1 MKCMATRQEHGTAPE
16 PAIVGDK
23 LYMENTLLRVAGALF
38 CHDAK
43 RAPTHTKQIEL
54 NRGVA
59 EKNII
64 IRPDPKLGQP
74 GPLAHK
80 IFVALIKKHSG
91 YGRPTQAD
99 VSFTKRELMRLIG
112 RADWGGSA
120 SEQLARAL
128 DEIHYAFVRT
138 RFKSGAKF
146 VEHSFNIFPEI
157 YLERREHATDPIEAC
172 TVTLARPIMASLQDG
187 HFTCLNHRL
196 MQQLGTIGQA
206 FYMRLFFHFANLYD
220 GHHRKRLTFVKRYDD
235 ICSEWLGGLAVRPYE
250 SIIERDQ
257 LGPHLRQLVKA
268 EFLASYTITDAKGRG
283 GFVITFRPGAA
294 FFTDY
299 DRFYRRRER
308 GSVQFDFHADRQQ
321 IAEPLKVAYLFVE
334 KRNGHANAGIP
345 YVPSKDVETAKYLL
359 SRVPFADIPD
369 FLDYALAEAKKTHFD
384 VQTLGGLKQYLSRYQ
399 ERHTQR
405 AAAKETKARRQAE
418 EKATQR
424 RMDYDRFRRAAADRL
439 FSSLPAKEQAAIES
453 AARAK
458 APRFGWGSG
467 SLAQTMFEIE
477 RARITAQR
485 HSGNI
490 PSLEEWQRRNA

>member
-1 MKCMATRQEHGTAPE
+1 MTETARAAERAESVQPT
-16 PAIVGDK
+16 DK

-43 RAPTHTKQIEL
+43 RAPTHTKEIEL

-112 RADWGGSA
+112 RVEWGGSA
-120 SEQLARAL
+120 SEQLERAL
-128 DEIHYAFVRT
+128 EEIHYTFVRT
-138 RFKSGAKF
+138 RFKSADRF
-146 VEHSFNIFPEI
+146 VEHSFNIFLEI
-157 YLERREHATDPIEAC
+157 YVERREHATDPIEAC
-172 TVTLARPIMASLQDG
+172 TVTLARPIMASLEDG
-187 HFTCLNHRL
+187 HFTCLNHGL

-206 FYMRLFFHFANLYD
+206 LYMRLFFHFANLYD
-220 GHHRKRLTFVKRYDD
+220 GHHRTRLSFSKRYED
-235 ICSEWLGGLAVRPYE
+235 ICAEWLGGLLVLKYP
-250 SIIERDQ
+250 SKIEQEQ
-257 LGPHLRQLVKA
+257 LGSHLRQLVRA
-268 EFLASYTITDAKGRG
+268 GFLASYKITESKARS
-283 GFVITFRPGAA
+283 GFVITFRPSST

-299 DRFYRRRER
+299 DRFYRHRQQ
-308 GSVQFDFHADRQQ
+308 GSIQFDFHADRQQ

-334 KRNGHANAGIP
+334 KRNGRANAGIP

-359 SRVPFADIPD
+359 SRVSFEDIPD
-369 FLDYALAEAKKTHFD
+369 FLDYALAEAKKTSFD

-399 ERHTQR
+399 ERRTQR
-405 AAAKETKARRQAE
+405 ATA
-418 EKATQR
+418 KATQARREAEDKATER
-424 RMDYDRFRRAAADRL
+424 RMDYDRFRRAEADRL
-439 FSSLPAKEQAAIES
+439 FSSLPSKERSAIE
-453 AARAK
+453 AAAHAK
-458 APRFGWGSG
+458 SHHLGRGSG
-467 SLAQTMFEIE
+467 SIAQTMFEIE

-485 HSGNI
+485 HPGKI
-490 PSLEEWQRRNA
+490 PSLDHWQRRSA

>member
-1 MKCMATRQEHGTAPE
+1 MKATARAAEAEQSVKQTE
-16 PAIVGDK
+16 K

-59 EKNII
+59 EKNIV

-112 RADWGGSA
+112 RAEWGGSA

-128 DEIHYAFVRT
+128 DEIHYTFVRT
-138 RFKSGAKF
+138 RFKSADKF

-157 YLERREHATDPIEAC
+157 YVERREHATDPIEAC

-187 HFTCLNHRL
+187 HFTCLNHSL

-220 GHHRKRLTFVKRYDD
+220 GHHQKRLTFVKRYDD
-235 ICSEWLGGLAVRPYE
+235 ICAEWLGGLEVRPYQ
-250 SIIERDQ
+250 SLIERDQ

-299 DRFYRRRER
+299 DRFYRRQQR

-334 KRNGHANAGIP
+334 KRDGRADVSVP

-359 SRVPFADIPD
+359 TRVPFADIPD
-369 FLDYALAEAKKTHFD
+369 FLDYALAEAKKTRFD

-399 ERHTQR
+399 DRGTQR
-405 AAAKETKARRQAE
+405 AAAKTTQPRREAE
-418 EKATQR
+418 DKATER

-439 FSSLPAKEQAAIES
+439 FSSLPANDQAAIEA
-453 AARAK
+453 AARTK
-458 APRFGWGSG
+458 APRYARGTG

-477 RARITAQR
+477 RARVTAER
-485 HSGNI
+485 HPKKI
-490 PSLEEWQRRNA
+490 PSFEQWQRLNA

>member
-1 MKCMATRQEHGTAPE
+1 MKATARAAETSETVQQTE
-16 PAIVGDK
+16 K

-54 NRGVA
+54 NSGVA
-59 EKNII
+59 EKNIV

-112 RADWGGSA
+112 RAEWGGSA

-128 DEIHYAFVRT
+128 DEIHYTFVRT
-138 RFKSGAKF
+138 RFKSADRF

-157 YLERREHATDPIEAC
+157 YVERREHATDPIEAC

-187 HFTCLNHRL
+187 HFTCLNHGL

-206 FYMRLFFHFANLYD
+206 LFMRLFFHFANLYD
-220 GHHRKRLTFVKRYDD
+220 GHHRGRLTFSKRYDD
-235 ICSEWLGGLAVRPYE
+235 ICAEWLGGLVVLKYP
-250 SIIERDQ
+250 SKIEQEQ

-268 EFLASYTITDAKGRG
+268 GFLASYKITEAKGRG
-283 GFVITFRPGAA
+283 GFIITFRPGSA

-299 DRFYRRRER
+299 DRFYRRRQR
-308 GSVQFDFHADRQQ
+308 GSVQFDFHTDRQQ

-334 KRNGHANAGIP
+334 KRNGRANVGIP

-359 SRVPFADIPD
+359 TRVPFADIPD
-369 FLDYALAEAKKTHFD
+369 FLDYALAEAKKTRFD
-384 VQTLGGLKQYLSRYQ
+384 VQTLGGLKQYLSHYQ
-399 ERHTQR
+399 EQGTQR
-405 AAAKETKARRQAE
+405 SAA
-418 EKATQR
+418 KATQAR
-424 RMDYDRFRRAAADRL
+424 REAEDKATDRRTEYDRFRRAAADRL
-439 FSSLPAKEQAAIES
+439 FSNLPAKERAAIE
-453 AARAK
+453 AAAHAK
-458 APRFGWGSG
+458 APRFGRGSG
-467 SLAQTMFEIE
+467 PLAQTLFEIE
-477 RARITAQR
+477 RARITAER
-485 HSGNI
+485 HPGKI
-490 PSLEEWQRRNA
+490 PPLEEWQRRGA

>member
-1 MKCMATRQEHGTAPE
+1 MTATARAAEASE
-16 PAIVGDK
+16 PVQQTEK

-54 NRGVA
+54 NRGVTD
-59 EKNII
+59 KNIV
-64 IRPDPKLGQP
+64 IRPDPRLGQP

-99 VSFTKRELMRLIG
+99 VSFSKRELMRLIG
-112 RADWGGSA
+112 RAEWGGRD

-138 RFKSGAKF
+138 RFKSADRF

-187 HFTCLNHRL
+187 HFTCLNHGL

-220 GHHRKRLTFVKRYDD
+220 GHHQKRLTFAKRYDD
-235 ICSEWLGGLAVRPYE
+235 ICVEWLGGLAVRPYQ

-257 LGPHLRQLVKA
+257 LGPHLRQLVRA
-268 EFLASYTITDAKGRG
+268 GFLASYTIAEAKGRA
-283 GFVITFRPGAA
+283 GFVITFRPGTA
-294 FFTDY
+294 FFADY

-308 GSVQFDFHADRQQ
+308 GSIRFDFHADRQQ
-321 IAEPLKVAYLFVE
+321 IAEPLKVAYLFLE
-334 KRNGHANAGIP
+334 KRDGHANAGIP
-345 YVPSKDVETAKYLL
+345 YVPSKDVETAKHLL
-359 SRVPFADIPD
+359 SHVPFADIPD
-369 FLDYALAEAKKTHFD
+369 FLDYALSEAKKTRFD

-399 ERHTQR
+399 ERGTQR
-405 AAAKETKARRQAE
+405 SAAKATQARRQAE
-418 EKATQR
+418 DKATQR
-424 RMDYDRFRRAAADRL
+424 RLEYDRFRRAAADRL
-439 FSSLPAKEQAAIES
+439 FSSLLEKERTAIEA
-453 AARAK
+453 AARAR
-458 APRFGWGSG
+458 APRYGRGSG

-485 HSGNI
+485 HPGKI
-490 PSLEEWQRRNA
+490 PSPEEWQRRNA

>member
-1 MKCMATRQEHGTAPE
+1 MKAPTRAAETSE
-16 PAIVGDK
+16 PVQQTEK
-23 LYMENTLLRVAGALF
+23 LYIENTLLRVAGALF

-59 EKNII
+59 EKNIV

-112 RADWGGSA
+112 RAEWGGSA
-120 SEQLARAL
+120 SEQLECAL
-128 DEIHYAFVRT
+128 EEIHYTFVRT
-138 RFKSGAKF
+138 RFKSADRF

-157 YLERREHATDPIEAC
+157 YVERREHSTDPIEAC

-187 HFTCLNHRL
+187 HFTCLNHGL

-206 FYMRLFFHFANLYD
+206 LYMRLFFHFANLYD
-220 GHHRKRLTFVKRYDD
+220 GHHRSRLSFSKRYED
-235 ICSEWLGGLAVRPYE
+235 ICAEWLGGLLVLKYP
-250 SIIERDQ
+250 SKIEQEQ
-257 LGPHLRQLVKA
+257 LGSHLRQLVRA
-268 EFLASYTITDAKGRG
+268 GFLASYKITEAKARS
-283 GFVITFRPGAA
+283 GFVITFRPGST

-299 DRFYRRRER
+299 DQFYRHRQQ
-308 GSVQFDFHADRQQ
+308 GSIQFDFHADRQQ

-334 KRNGHANAGIP
+334 KRNGRACAGIP

-359 SRVPFADIPD
+359 SRVPFEDIPD
-369 FLDYALAEAKKTHFD
+369 FLDYALAEAKKTRFD

-399 ERHTQR
+399 ERRAQR
-405 AAAKETKARRQAE
+405 ATANATQARREAE
-418 EKATQR
+418 DKATER
-424 RMDYDRFRRAAADRL
+424 RMDYDRFRRAEADRL
-439 FSSLPAKEQAAIES
+439 FSSLPPKERSAIE
-453 AARAK
+453 AAAHTK
-458 APRFGWGSG
+458 SPHFGRGSG

-485 HSGNI
+485 HPGKI
-490 PSLEEWQRRNA
+490 PSLEQWQRRSA